1 MKPRYIRK
9 CECCNKRLKK
19 IVTYECRT
27 DDCEAYTYE
36 GIALSDIEADKTP
49 SDIWLEE
56 EEEGE
61 H

>member
-1 MKPRYIRK
+1 LKPRYIRK
-9 CECCNKRLKK
+9 CECCNKRLKR

-27 DDCEAYTYE
+27 DDCEAYSYE
-36 GIALSDIEADKTP
+36 GIALSDIETDKIP

-56 EEEGE
+56 EEGE